1 MQTSSLSMRSLWPS
15 AGILKTSTA
24 FLGLGLLCACGGITG
39 SSTTS
44 APVISSFQPTA
55 LTVNNVV
62 VVTGSGFTNTTSV
75 TIGGATVNSF
85 AASSDSSL
93 SVLVPA
99 AAITGPIIVT
109 TTAGTVTSASSF
121 IVIPQITSFTP
132 ASGPVAT
139 VVTLT
144 GSGFSGATSV
154 TFGSETSS
162 LNAPVV
168 VGPNEI
174 IATLDANG
182 TTGPIQVLASGVT
195 ATSAD
200 PFTVTAQ

>member
-1 MQTSSLSMRSLWPS
+1 MRSLWPS
-15 AGILKTSTA
+15 ARILKTSTA
-24 FLGLGLLCACGGITG
+24 LLGLGLLCACSGITG
-39 SSTTS
+39 NSTTS

-62 VVTGSGFTNTTSV
+62 VLTGSGFTNTTTV

-85 AASSDSSL
+85 AASSDTSL

-99 AAITGPIIVT
+99 AAVTGPIIVT
-109 TTAGTVTSASSF
+109 TTAGTVSSASSF
-121 IVIPQITSFTP
+121 IVIPQITSFSP

-139 VVTLT
+139 LVTLT

-154 TFGSETSS
+154 TFGNETSS

-200 PFTVTAQ
+200 TFTVTAQ